1 MEIPTKVKIC
11 GHEYNVR
18 FDKNLFLTE
27 SVGGGKACANMLEIT
42 LADGDFPESRRAEV
56 FLHEIIEMIKYT
68 LQVDLDHKDLSAIS
82 EVLFAVIRD
91 NNLDFRVV

>member
-11 GHEYNVR
+11 GHEYSVR
-18 FDKNLFLTE
+18 FDKNLFATNDT
-27 SVGGGKACANMLEIT
+27 GGKACANMLEIT

-68 LQVDLDHKDLSAIS
+68 LQADLDHKDLSAIS

-91 NNLDFRVV
+91 NDLDFRVG